1 MFSDHSSSHEWH
13 RWVVGSPNSERCVRV
28 TWVEIETQLR
38 ARGYCKAGEF
48 KGAYPRWCLSG
59 AKWAFEGRS
68 IAHIVYVCVCVAA
81 VETLLPIFN
90 GPY

>member
-1 MFSDHSSSHEWH
+1 M
-13 RWVVGSPNSERCVRV
+13 

-59 AKWAFEGRS
+59 AKWAFEARS
-68 IAHIVYVCVCVAA
+68 RAQIVYVCVCVAA
-81 VETLLPIFN
+81 AAAVEILLPIFN
-90 GPY
+90 GPATLPAGESETRLS